1 MELDAEMDIMSP
13 GTGPLSMQRN
23 ALVSEAMRCHSM
35 GFDGLQILKWEKIAR
50 QQELE
55 NLPKRAN
62 QFFSSCDSFDVKLSL
77 SSCIIMNT
85 HQKENVSQRMGPSPP
100 SYS

>member
-35 GFDGLQILKWEKIAR
+35 GFDGLQILKWEK
-50 QQELE
+50 
-55 NLPKRAN
+55 LPASRSLKTCQREQIN
-62 QFFSSCDSFDVKLSL
+62 FFLHVIHL
-77 SSCIIMNT
+77 T
-85 HQKENVSQRMGPSPP
+85 
-100 SYS
+100 